1 MGWLKGRSVCLCS
14 LQFLLVWIVLGLV
27 LLAQL
32 AEIQQAG
39 TYEDVMGRVCGPLG
53 RVLAD
58 VSVVLYG
65 FGTNTAFLVV
75 IGDQLQD
82 CECVMYMYV
91 SLPCTLYCKTSEC
104 IIIHV
109 IYIMCVYHVLSTKT

>member
-82 CECVMYMYV
+82 CECVCNV
-91 SLPCTLYCKTSEC
+91 HVCTPT
-104 IIIHV
+104 
-109 IYIMCVYHVLSTKT
+109 VYFVLQDI